1 MHFKFNFLKNK
12 LENNRLEN
20 MQITHSLAFKLD
32 SEKMKTKHDHF
43 YQSKLI
49 DPSLINQYNSDYNN
63 SSTN

>member
-32 SEKMKTKHDHF
+32 SEKMKTKYDHF

-49 DPSLINQYNSDYNN
+49 DPSLINQ
-63 SSTN
+63 